1 MNNLGIG
8 RDANTNSTLS
18 NVAEVVIYNTALT
31 TADQNRVESYL
42 ALKYGI
48 TLDQT
53 VAKNYILANSSVAW
67 NASLATTY
75 NRDIAGIA
83 RDDLASLSQLR
94 SQSINNTGDI
104 IVVRDGATIGSNSRA
119 LIWANDGAGTGAFS
133 TTDAPAGYQ
142 RIAREWQFQEKL

>member
-1 MNNLGIG
+1 MPIQ
-8 RDANTNSTLS
+8 TLS
-18 NVAEVVIYNTALT
+18 NVAEVIIYNTALT

-94 SQSINNTGDI
+94 SQSINNT
-104 IVVRDGATIGSNSRA
+104 
-119 LIWANDGAGTGAFS
+119 
-133 TTDAPAGYQ
+133 
-142 RIAREWQFQEKL
+142 